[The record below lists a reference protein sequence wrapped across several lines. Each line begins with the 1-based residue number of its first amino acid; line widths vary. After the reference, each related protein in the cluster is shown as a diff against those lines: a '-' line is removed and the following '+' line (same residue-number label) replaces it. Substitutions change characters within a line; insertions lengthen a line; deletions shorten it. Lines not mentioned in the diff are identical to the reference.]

1 VRLSSVT
8 GDDVKESFEAVEETS
23 TESKLFSLFLV
34 SHLYL
39 TSNTIG
45 DYLPELRKARA
56 QRKISLQ
63 AVKDDS
69 MNRLLKDLSIDR
81 VQNPSSAFNDR
92 WDSEEEDAD
101 EGDMD
106 IIDRCKRGFFDDFF
120 PHFPLL
126 LLAEERGPGDFVDVT
141 RARRHEVEDI
151 NWPRPR

>member
-1 VRLSSVT
+1 MISDTDR
-8 GDDVKESFEAVEETS
+8 
-23 TESKLFSLFLV
+23 
-34 SHLYL
+34 
-39 TSNTIG
+39 
-45 DYLPELRKARA
+45 DYLPELEKARA
-56 QRKISLQ
+56 QREKSLQ

-81 VQNPSSAFNDR
+81 AQNPDSALNDR

-106 IIDRCKRGFFDDFF
+106 IIDRCKRGFLMIISFF
-120 PHFPLL
+120 PSLTSFCF

-141 RARRHEVEDI
+141 RARRHEMEDI